1 MAGIIQ
7 AISKDLLDTAHSYHN
22 SVDNPR
28 LGRPTST
35 STRPVD
41 PYRASY
47 ASGIDSGN
55 YIRDDYIQDVLM
67 PAIEKI
73 AKTTFL
79 SRTASI
85 TLRNIS
91 SGGLIHVIRASQPF
105 P

>member
-55 YIRDDYIQDVLM
+55 YIRDDVDVLM

-73 AKTTFL
+73 AKTTSS
-79 SRTASI
+79 SRTVSI

-91 SGGLIHVIRASQPF
+91 SQPF
-105 P
+105 R